1 MRTDAIPDDVRRFI
15 LTAIPSVPYLE
26 AVLQFQRRPHARQSA
41 DDIARALYVSPSTA
55 NELLEE
61 LTAAGILK
69 ADGDRFQYAP
79 EAPLAEALDRLAEAY
94 AHNLI
99 GVTELIHDTTR
110 RSAQRFAEA
119 FRLRKRT

>member
-1 MRTDAIPDDVRRFI
+1 MSADTIPDDVRRFI

-26 AVLQFQRRPHARQSA
+26 AVLQFQRRPNVHQSA
-41 DDIARALYVSPSTA
+41 EDIARALYVSPSTA

-61 LTAAGILK
+61 MTAAGILK

-79 EAPLAEALDRLAEAY
+79 EATLGEAVDRLAEVY
-94 AHNLI
+94 ARNLI